1 MEVLL
6 IGSNRGLGN
15 EVLKGLIRNKI
26 KVNCLVRKK
35 GLINFDNPN
44 VKIFYGDATNFDDLK
59 KALGKSNV
67 IISSI
72 NVQRKNIFPWSK
84 LTNSKK
90 TISDFTKNVLEASE
104 NNINRIITV
113 YIVFRCHFINTLFWK
128 CY

>member
-15 EVLKGLIRNKI
+15 EVLKGLISNKI

-59 KALGKSNV
+59 KALGK
-67 IISSI
+67 
-72 NVQRKNIFPWSK
+72 
-84 LTNSKK
+84 
-90 TISDFTKNVLEASE
+90 
-104 NNINRIITV
+104 
-113 YIVFRCHFINTLFWK
+113 
-128 CY
+128 